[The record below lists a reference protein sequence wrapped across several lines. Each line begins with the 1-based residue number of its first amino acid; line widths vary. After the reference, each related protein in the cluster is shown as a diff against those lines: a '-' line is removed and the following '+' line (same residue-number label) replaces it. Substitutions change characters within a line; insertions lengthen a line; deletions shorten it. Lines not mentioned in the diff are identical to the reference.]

1 MRRVLVQAAIGLVLV
16 SAALVGLALAID
28 QGWQRH
34 RLLDWASRELALAL
48 GVEVDVGRSVGR
60 LTEGLD
66 LRDVRLGA
74 AEAPVLTI
82 DRLRVAWQLDRTIE
96 THALVVER
104 VEVEGWTAWF
114 ERDLEGRWSGPHT
127 LGADGDDPAAPP
139 SEPAGP
145 TRIDRIEIGPGLVH
159 LAAPADGRLAGVD
172 LAPLAG
178 VDRVVLE
185 AEGQVRGLSLAAQ
198 SAPGIDA
205 ATLELRLVDALSPN
219 DRALVD
225 ALNARVELDGER
237 NLSADLLVRGPSI
250 DVEAELEGTRERI
263 EGLRARFDVGTAS
276 PFVAWIPAL
285 AGSAGRATGTI
296 EATGPWPS
304 DVEPFD
310 PIAYTGRAE
319 IDASV
324 TALPDAWRARVPPG
338 AAEVDAAL
346 RWSNGALAV
355 QRLTARHAAGLDLS
369 ATGTLGSAAFE
380 GLSVRAEID
389 RAEAWLAVQP
399 ETESLGL
406 SGPVSLS
413 AQLDGAF
420 DAPTGSIELTSGGL
434 HLGERALGPV
444 AVTAR
449 RRDERAGRVDLVVGS
464 PDRPVLEASALLS
477 ADLGTAT
484 LDATGDLGALPEIE
498 GFDPADTPSGRVRF
512 DGRLA
517 RDQGALRLDGVLTGK
532 ALAWRGRPVGDARV
546 DLLGEAPIA
555 FDRGA
560 IQVPAAHFEGPWGR
574 ATLANPARLALDPD
588 GRWSASTVAL
598 DLDPALDEGSPPE
611 ARPPARVAVAV
622 AGRGDAIDRV
632 TLQSQGLPVA
642 WITDALPEVPS
653 LGGRVDADARLGI
666 ADGRLETQG
675 WIALDTPRYETFE
688 AETLRADWRTEA
700 ERVDLRL
707 TAEAFGGVPLSIEAR
722 VPAPTDLRPSTLRR
736 AARIADID
744 ARLDGFD
751 LAALAALTPRT
762 LREPSGRLEGTF
774 RRRVDP
780 VTGRADFDGRLRLR
794 DGAITVPLLRRRFS
808 PITGDVQLVDGR
820 LVLDALE
827 LGDEQAGARLTGT
840 VELGSAARTP
850 IDARLSLQALPIS
863 RSPLFASDA
872 TGRLQWTGTLQQP
885 VLRGDIT
892 LSDTRIRVPAADDRV
907 LREIRFV
914 THRSDGRLVEPAA
927 SEPDFVASS
936 DLDVE
941 IRVPSD
947 TRIRG
952 QGAHLWVEGTARLR
966 SRPGEPLRV
975 VGEGRVVN
983 GTYTLQGRRFRV
995 QRGEVRLVGDEQLDP
1010 VLDVVAELPINDI
1023 IAIVDV
1029 GGRLSSPVVRLRSSP
1044 PMSEQDVLAYLIFG
1058 RPAESVGAAGGT
1070 RFDAAAARLVAGVAE
1085 AELREVLGDSMP
1097 VDSIEIGTNDEGEA
1111 NTLGF
1116 GKYLRPDLHFRYVHV
1131 LGDEPADRVGVEYRL
1146 NDLLSIGSSVSTTG
1160 DAGLDLI
1167 LRHDF

>member
-1 MRRVLVQAAIGLVLV
+1 MRRVLVQATIGLVLV

-34 RLLDWASRELALAL
+34 RLLEWASREAALAL

-66 LRDVRLGA
+66 LRDVRLGD

-96 THALVVER
+96 TRALVVER

-114 ERDLEGRWSGPHT
+114 ERDHEGRWSGPHT
-127 LGADGDDPAAPP
+127 LGADGDDPPAPAA
-139 SEPAGP
+139 EPAGSA
-145 TRIDRIEIGPGLVH
+145 RIEQITIGPGLVH
-159 LAAPADGRLAGVD
+159 LAAPAGGRLTRVD

-178 VDRVVLE
+178 VDRVTLE
-185 AEGQVRGLSLAAQ
+185 AEGRLRGLSLRAR
-198 SAPGIDA
+198 SAPGIES
-205 ATLELRLVDALSPN
+205 ATLETRLVEAISPN
-219 DRALVD
+219 GRALVD
-225 ALNARVELDGER
+225 ALHARVELDGER
-237 NLSADLLVRGPSI
+237 DLSADLLVQGPSI

-263 EGLRARFDVGTAS
+263 EGLRATFDVGTAS

-285 AGSAGRATGTI
+285 VGSAGRATGTI
-296 EATGPWPS
+296 EATGPWPN
-304 DVEPFD
+304 DLDRFD
-310 PIAYTGRAE
+310 PVAYTGRAE
-319 IDASV
+319 VAANAS
-324 TALPDAWRARVPPG
+324 ALPDAWRGRVPPG
-338 AAEVDAAL
+338 AAEIDAAL
-346 RWSNGALAV
+346 RWANGALTV
-355 QRLTARHAAGLDLS
+355 QRLSARHAAGLDLS
-369 ATGTLGSAAFE
+369 ASGTLGTAAFADFA
-380 GLSVRAEID
+380 VRAELD
-389 RAEAWLAVQP
+389 RAEAWLAAQP

-413 AQLDGAF
+413 ARLDGAF
-420 DAPTGSIELTSGGL
+420 DAPTGSVELTSGGL
-434 HLGERALGPV
+434 HLGARALGRV
-444 AVTAR
+444 ALAAR
-449 RRDERAGRVDLVVGS
+449 RDDAREGQVDLVLG
-464 PDRPVLEASALLS
+464 PPERPALRANARLA
-477 ADLGTAT
+477 ADLETAT
-484 LDATGDLGALPEIE
+484 LDATADLGALPEIE
-498 GFDPADTPSGRVRF
+498 GLDPADAPSGRVRF
-512 DGRLA
+512 DGRLT
-517 RDQGALRLDGVLTGK
+517 RDREALRLDGALEGV
-532 ALAWRGRPVGDARV
+532 ALAWRGRSVGDAQLE
-546 DLLGEAPIA
+546 LLGEAPTA
-555 FDRGA
+555 LDRGA
-560 IQVPAAHFEGPWGR
+560 IRIPAAHFEGPWGS
-574 ATLANPARLALDPD
+574 ATLATPARLALDAE
-588 GRWSASTVAL
+588 GRWSARSVTL
-598 DLDPALDEGSPPE
+598 DLDPALHESSPSGP
-611 ARPPARVAVAV
+611 RSPARVAVGI
-622 AGRGDAIDRV
+622 AGRSDAIERV
-632 TLQSQGLPVA
+632 SLESRGLPVA
-642 WITDALPEVPS
+642 WIADALPGSPS
-653 LGGRVDADARLGI
+653 LGGSVDADAQLSI
-666 ADGRLETQG
+666 EDGRLETQG
-675 WIALDTPRYETFE
+675 WITLDTPRYETFE
-688 AETLRADWRTEA
+688 AETLRGDWRTEA
-700 ERVDLRL
+700 EQVDLRL
-707 TAEAFGGVPLSIEAR
+707 VAEAFGGVPMSIEAR
-722 VPAPTDLRPSTLRR
+722 TPAPRDLRVDTLRR
-736 AARIADID
+736 TVRIADVE
-744 ARLDGFD
+744 ARLEGFE
-751 LAALAALTPRT
+751 LAALAGLTPRT

-780 VTGRADFDGRLRLR
+780 ATGRVDYDGRLRLR

-808 PITGDVQLVDGR
+808 PLAGDVQLADGR

-827 LGDEQAGARLTGT
+827 LGDAQAGARLTGT
-840 VELGSAARTP
+840 VELGSATRTP
-850 IDARLSLQALPIS
+850 IDARLTLQALPIS

-885 VLRGDIT
+885 ILRGEVA

-907 LREIRFV
+907 LREIRFA
-914 THRSDGRLVEPAA
+914 TRRSDGRLVEPTE

-952 QGAHLWVEGTARLR
+952 QGAHLYVEGTAQLR

-975 VGEGRVVN
+975 IGQGRVVN

-995 QRGEVRLVGDEQLDP
+995 QRGDVRLVGDEQLDP

-1023 IAIVDV
+1023 TAIVDV

-1085 AELREVLGDSMP
+1085 AELREVLGDAMP